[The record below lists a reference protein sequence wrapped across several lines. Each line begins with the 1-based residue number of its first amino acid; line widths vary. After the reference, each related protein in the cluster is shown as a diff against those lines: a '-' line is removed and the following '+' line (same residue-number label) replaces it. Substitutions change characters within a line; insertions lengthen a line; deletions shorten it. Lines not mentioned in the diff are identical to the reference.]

1 MQTKASIQQKLDEI
15 RAEYGEWS
23 FDIPLPFDIWTRG
36 NLQIAHTR
44 LRRLLQVVS
53 DLSRKPLSECRI
65 LDLGCLD
72 GMFSIE
78 FALHGAKTVGV
89 EVREANFKRAVF
101 CKEALELDN
110 LEFRQED
117 VRHLS
122 PKAYGEFDAIVCSGI
137 LYHLPA
143 LDAIDLI
150 NTMYQMVKRVVV
162 IDSHVSLLPQERFVY
177 EGEEYWGVTY
187 REYPDDTPPEVI
199 EKAIWSSAGN
209 PTSFWFTRPSLIN
222 LLAKAGF
229 SSVHECFNPMHFDP
243 RKPGMETIERCT
255 FAAIKEKVCEIKTS
269 PAVNRRQDKWP
280 ERTLSYA
287 PSEP

>member
-1 MQTKASIQQKLDEI
+1 MQTKESIQQGLDQI
-15 RAEYGEWS
+15 KAKYGEWS
-23 FDIPLPFDIWTRG
+23 FDIPLPFDLWTRG

-78 FALHGAKTVGV
+78 FALHGAETIGV

-110 LEFRQED
+110 LEFRHED
-117 VRHLS
+117 VRHMSLE
-122 PKAYGEFDAIVCSGI
+122 AYGKFDAIVCSGI

-143 LDAIDLI
+143 LDAIHLI
-150 NTMYQMVKRVVV
+150 NKMYQMAKRIVV

-177 EGEEYWGVTY
+177 EGEDYWGVTY

-199 EKAIWSSAGN
+199 EKAVYSSADN

-229 SSVHECFNPMHFDP
+229 SSVYECFNPMHLDD
-243 RKPGMETIERCT
+243 RKPGMETVDRCT
-255 FAAIKEKVCEIKTS
+255 FAAIKDQICEIKTS
-269 PAVNRRQDKWP
+269 PAVNRRHEKWP
-280 ERTLSYA
+280 EQTLSYA
-287 PSEP
+287 PSDA